1 MNANVELIEYVIL
14 AIILGAQFLIFYQTW
29 SRIQIFKSI
38 IPNLGYKIK
47 GVCIP
52 KEHLSWN
59 PEDVLKT
66 YNNST
71 FEEQYS
77 IYNNDE
83 NQLTL
88 ERDGLVKLNFISL
101 NTLNPIG
108 LKIEKSINHYLIR
121 NYQATTDF
129 NLIKD
134 VVERHVN
141 SSEENISQSVSVPLY
156 LGLMGTMIGI
166 VIGLFNMPKINV
178 SDTELKFLDMGITN
192 LISGVKIAMI
202 ASFVGLFLTV
212 LNSAWLFKL
221 AKREAEELKN
231 DFYTFIQVNLL
242 PTINNGMASTFESLQ
257 RNLIR
262 FNEEF
267 GSNLGDLKDVFT
279 SSKQN
284 IREQANLIRTIEN
297 TKLSEIVRF
306 NVTVLKQLDKSV
318 NEFEKFNHYLTNVN
332 EFVHNSQLIVGKTNE
347 LLDRTDNFNV
357 IAENLSSRLEQSERL
372 LQFLNIYFTDLESL
386 KDTTKT
392 GIVDVSFSVVDT
404 FKELQNQIQKLSE
417 DVTKFTVNEAEILKD
432 ALSSGSNFKKL
443 DKLEHLSKIENEF
456 SSFKKQSAEQTREIK
471 NSFDSLNNNILGLV
485 KALKSGNVQ
494 IGEISNPSS
503 KNVFTRSWHYITSF
517 FSRKKK

>member
-1 MNANVELIEYVIL
+1 M
-14 AIILGAQFLIFYQTW
+14 
-29 SRIQIFKSI
+29 
-38 IPNLGYKIK
+38 
-47 GVCIP
+47 
-52 KEHLSWN
+52 
-59 PEDVLKT
+59 PE
-66 YNNST
+66 
-71 FEEQYS
+71 
-77 IYNNDE
+77 
-83 NQLTL
+83 
-88 ERDGLVKLNFISL
+88 
-101 NTLNPIG
+101 
-108 LKIEKSINHYLIR
+108 
-121 NYQATTDF
+121 
-129 NLIKD
+129 
-134 VVERHVN
+134 
-141 SSEENISQSVSVPLY
+141 
-156 LGLMGTMIGI
+156 
-166 VIGLFNMPKINV
+166 INV
-178 SDTELKFLDMGITN
+178 GDTELSKSLDMGISN

-212 LNSAWLFKL
+212 LNSAWLFKS
-221 AKREAEELKN
+221 ARREAEELKN

-284 IREQANLIRTIEN
+284 IREQANLIKTIEN

-347 LLDRTDNFNV
+347 LLNRTDNFNS
-357 IAENLSSRLEQSERL
+357 IAENLSSRLDQSERL
-372 LQFLNIYFTDLESL
+372 LQFLHMYFTDLESL

-443 DKLEHLSKIENEF
+443 DKLDHLSKIENEF
-456 SSFKKQSAEQTREIK
+456 SSFKKQSAEQTKEIK
-471 NSFDSLNNNILGLV
+471 NSFDSLNNNILGLI

-517 FSRKKK
+517 FSRKKN

>member
-1 MNANVELIEYVIL
+1 MKVNIEFIEYLIL
-14 AIILGAQFLIFYQTW
+14 SLILTLQLYIFYQTW
-29 SRIQIFKSI
+29 VKIQLFQSI
-38 IPNLGYKIK
+38 IPSKGYKIK

-59 PEDVLKT
+59 PEDVLNN

-71 FEEQYS
+71 FEENFTFNS
-77 IYNNDE
+77 VDDNF
-83 NQLTL
+83 LTL
-88 ERDGLVKLNFISL
+88 EKDGLVKINFISL
-101 NTLNPIG
+101 NTSNSIG

-134 VVERHVN
+134 IVERHVN
-141 SSEENISQSVSVPLY
+141 STEENINQSVSVPLY

-166 VIGLFNMPKINV
+166 VIGLFNMPKINPN
-178 SDTELKFLDMGITN
+178 DLEFTKNLDQGIIN
-192 LISGVKIAMI
+192 LITGVSIAMI

-212 LNSAWLFKL
+212 LNSAWLFKSS
-221 AKREAEELKN
+221 KRIVEELKN
-231 DFYTFIQVNLL
+231 DFYTFVQVNLL

-284 IREQANLIRTIEN
+284 IREQANLIKTIEN
-297 TKLSEIVRF
+297 TKLSEIVKF

-347 LLDRTDNFNV
+347 LLNRTDNFNV
-357 IAENLSSRLEQSERL
+357 IAENLSSRLDQSEKL
-372 LQFLNIYFTDLESL
+372 LQFLQIYFSDLESL
-386 KDTTKT
+386 KTSTKT
-392 GIVDVSFSVVDT
+392 GIADVSFSVVDT
-404 FKELQNQIQKLSE
+404 FNELQNQIQKLSE
-417 DVTKFTVNEAEILKD
+417 DVTRFTVNEAEILKD

-443 DKLEHLSKIENEF
+443 DKLDHLSKIENEF
-456 SSFKKQSAEQTREIK
+456 SSFKSQSSDQSKEIK
-471 NSFDSLNNNILGLV
+471 KSIDSMNKNISNLV
-485 KALKSGNVQ
+485 KALQSGNAHIEFPKQ
-494 IGEISNPSS
+494 P
-503 KNVFTRSWHYITSF
+503 NVFHRSWKYITSF
-517 FSRKKK
+517 FTKKEQE